1 MTLLIFQVMAKV
13 ADATTA
19 PFTMRNAH
27 ATLLMLGNK
36 LGGVFVECRTSA
48 SETTVTLSPYKRG
61 LAPVQVLVDTNR
73 PDIGKS

>member
-1 MTLLIFQVMAKV
+1 MTTLFYLQVMAKV
-13 ADATTA
+13 DDATTA

-61 LAPVQVLVDTNR
+61 LAPVQVIVVQDLE
-73 PDIGKS
+73 IF